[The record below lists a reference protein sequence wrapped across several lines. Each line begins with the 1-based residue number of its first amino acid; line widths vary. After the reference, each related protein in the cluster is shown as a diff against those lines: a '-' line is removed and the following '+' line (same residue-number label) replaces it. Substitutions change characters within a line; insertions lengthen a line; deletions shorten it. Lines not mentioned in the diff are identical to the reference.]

1 MLFPSRR
8 EASLTHPEVVMG
20 RMGRR
25 QALSVRAFTIIIV
38 LVLCLSWP
46 SEISPYAVL
55 AHEAIIDSVWDA
67 NLRPLLLK
75 RFPGATAGGRKVR
88 ELALSRDP
96 SSRCGTIQSHP
107 MGGFC
112 RLWQGLIPAWSV
124 RRLRRRRRQS
134 GIRNVREV
142 EELRHVRLSCVA
154 GG

>member
-46 SEISPYAVL
+46 SEISAYAVL

-88 ELALSRDP
+88 ELARCPGTPPAGVERFNPIPWAD
-96 SSRCGTIQSHP
+96 SRC
-107 MGGFC
+107 
-112 RLWQGLIPAWSV
+112 RLGQGLIPA
-124 RRLRRRRRQS
+124 
-134 GIRNVREV
+134 
-142 EELRHVRLSCVA
+142 
-154 GG
+154 